1 MIPNW
6 LYKVEHLDSD
16 ELEELEKTLNSLGED
31 GWELVSWDSEVGIF
45 KKKQLYLVD
54 SSINLSETRPQPQ
67 KN

>member
-54 SSINLSETRPQPQ
+54 SSINLSETQPRPQ